1 MHIDVLTQ
9 TIISGFLASAA
20 MLAFLLRFGP
30 RRPHWPQIVA
40 AVIFLDQASKWIVAR
55 ALATATAANGLA
67 VGQLAHNGPHHS
79 YLGGAMEVG
88 YYANYLQGFG
98 GTSAWLL
105 CATLVSAVA
114 SVRLYQMLAERGY
127 RMSFATEGGL
137 ALVLG
142 GVAAL
147 AAERACA
154 GFVVD
159 FLQFGARSNYVF
171 NFADLVAFGGAL
183 ILFVRAMIA
192 LPGLIERE
200 LAGAGGGVQG

>member
-1 MHIDVLTQ
+1 MHIGVLTQ
-9 TIISGFLASAA
+9 AIISGFLASAA

-40 AVIFLDQASKWIVAR
+40 AVVFLDQASKWIV
-55 ALATATAANGLA
+55 
-67 VGQLAHNGPHHS
+67 GQLAHNGPHQS

-88 YYANYLQGFG
+88 YYANHVQGFG

-105 CATLVSAVA
+105 GATLVSAVA
-114 SVRLYQMLAERGY
+114 SVRLYQMLAKRGY

-147 AAERACA
+147 AVERACA

-200 LAGAGGGVQG
+200 LAGAGGGAQG